1 MSYSYIFIF
10 LDDRHL
16 NNNTQLI
23 HLLHT
28 THRGMPPEM
37 MKAMMGDEELV
48 TMLRSPKFQDIMKLM
63 MEGGQSE
70 LEKKMTEDPET
81 YECLLS

>member
-1 MSYSYIFIF
+1 
-10 LDDRHL
+10 
-16 NNNTQLI
+16 
-23 HLLHT
+23 
-28 THRGMPPEM
+28 MPPEM

-70 LEKKMTEDPET
+70 LEKKMAEDPET
-81 YECLLS
+81 YECVTKLNELMGKLNLGG